1 MLRPNTQRT
10 VRIHVL
16 LLLLMLLCSI
26 PAVGQAQET
35 TVGFGT
41 DLGFWTGT
49 TDGTDFTIA
58 FHFDYYFD
66 PAFSIGPLLLFT
78 PTSDLTQVAFAPV
91 ARFHLQLARLN
102 IVPFAGVGLIHS
114 SLDRSQGAGRIDR
127 SDTGFYIPLG
137 VTAEYPISPKISL
150 ATTLLVNLH
159 DIELGAP
166 VEGDRTSIA
175 VLFGF
180 RFGP

>member
-1 MLRPNTQRT
+1 MIRPKTPPAT
-10 VRIHVL
+10 GLHIL
-16 LLLLMLLCSI
+16 LLVLIIAFSL
-26 PAVGQAQET
+26 PAVGQAQDP

-41 DLGFWTGT
+41 DIGFWTGT
-49 TDGTDFTIA
+49 TDGTDFTLA
-58 FHFDYYFD
+58 FHLDYYLD

-78 PTSDLTQVAFAPV
+78 PTSDLTQVAMAPV

-102 IVPFAGVGLIHS
+102 IVPFAGVGFIHS
-114 SLDRSQGAGRIDR
+114 SLDRSQGAGRLDR

-137 VTAEYPISPKISL
+137 ITGEYPVSPNISL
-150 ATTLLVNLH
+150 ATTVLVNLH

-166 VEGDRTSIA
+166 VERDRTSIA

>member
-1 MLRPNTQRT
+1 MLRPNSQPTAL
-10 VRIHVL
+10 IHVFL
-16 LLLLMLLCSI
+16 LLVILFCCAPGL
-26 PAVGQAQET
+26 GQAQET

-49 TDGTDFTIA
+49 TDDTVFAIA

-66 PAFSIGPLLLFT
+66 PAFSIGPLLLFS

-91 ARFHLQLARLN
+91 ARFHLQLAQLN
-102 IVPFAGVGLIHS
+102 IVPFAGVGFIHS
-114 SLDRSQGAGRIDR
+114 SLDRGQGASRLDR

-137 VTAEYPISPKISL
+137 LTAEYPVSPKISL
-150 ATTLLVNLH
+150 STTLLFNLH

-166 VEGDRTSIA
+166 VERDRSSIA